1 MDLFERLE
9 ELLDDHRDIISEM
22 AKLSISEFT
31 SKKLFSYQE
40 KHLLSLILSTKSN
53 QVTLDGSETGTGKTY
68 CASALCKEL
77 EYNPIVICPK
87 SVIYSWKKVMK
98 YFDVTPLLISNYE
111 QFKSNKDNE
120 YFNFNKKTKT
130 YTWSLPPRS
139 ILIFDE
145 AQRCKNKNTVNAKIL
160 LSAYQNKAKVLLLSA
175 SISDKVDNFEV
186 FGNVLGLYKNLKQ
199 AKPWIRNIIREDA
212 RLYKPKY
219 STMHKKL
226 FPYYG
231 SRMSINEIGK
241 NFPSNQIISECIY
254 LPNKDTKEINKHYDT
269 LLKKWNTE
277 HNFKNIL
284 DLSIKMRMKLE
295 LSKAKN
301 YIETIEDYLDNRY
314 SVVVF
319 VNFNETRKLLVDYF
333 KTNSTVHG
341 TQTSE
346 EREKII
352 NKFQDNTNKIIICNI
367 KSGSTGLSL
376 HDIHGNHPRI
386 SIIFPNFSSTDLVQS
401 LGRIHRAGA
410 KTPALQRIIFAADT
424 CEEEMAEKLNE
435 KLKFSQ
441 KFSNEYLL
449 PFEIKLD
456 G

>member
-22 AKLSISEFT
+22 AKLTISEFT

-40 KHLLSLILSTKSN
+40 KHLLSLILSVKSN

-68 CASALCKEL
+68 CATALCKEL
-77 EYNPIVICPK
+77 GYNPIVICPK
-87 SVIYSWKKVMK
+87 SVIYTWKKVMK
-98 YFDVTPLLISNYE
+98 YFDVTPIFISNYE
-111 QFKSNKDNE
+111 QFKSGNE
-120 YFNFNKKTKT
+120 YFNFNKKTKS
-130 YTWSLPPRS
+130 YTCDLPPRS

-145 AQRCKNKNTVNAKIL
+145 AQRCKNKNTLNSKLL
-160 LSAYQNKAKVLLLSA
+160 LSSYNNKAKILLLSA
-175 SISDKVDNFEV
+175 SISDKIDNFDV
-186 FGNVLGLYKNLKQ
+186 FGYVMQLYKNLKQ

-219 STMHKKL
+219 STLHKKL

-231 SRMSINEIGK
+231 SRMSMNEIGK
-241 NFPSNQIISECIY
+241 NFPSNQIITECIY
-254 LPNKDTKEINKHYDT
+254 LSNKETNDINKYYDI

-277 HNFKNIL
+277 HNFSNIL

-295 LSKAKN
+295 LLKAKN

-314 SVVVF
+314 SVVIF
-319 VNFNETRKLLVDYF
+319 VNFNETRKLFVNHF
-333 KTNSTVHG
+333 NTTSTIHG
-341 TQTSE
+341 SQTGE
-346 EREKII
+346 EREEII
-352 NKFQDNTNKIIICNI
+352 NKFQDNSNKLIICNI

-376 HDIHGNHPRI
+376 HDINGNNPRI
-386 SIIFPNFSSTDLVQS
+386 SIIFPNFSSTDLIQS

-410 KTPALQRIIFAADT
+410 KTPTLQRIIFTANT
-424 CEEEMAEKLNE
+424 YEEEIAEKLNE

-441 KFSNEYLL
+441 KFSNNYLL

-456 G
+456 